1 MITRRGQTLPLQLRI
16 VAENRRRAVYKAEQ
30 WFWRKYKGSQ
40 GPAHRAMTVSDPC
53 SEVHYH
59 SRFSCCDRMNKLL
72 PPEVI
77 DRLLAE
83 SKGELTRETRMDK
96 PHGQHTA
103 VRRVKRRRDFGV
115 FVAPA
120 LRRMRNGVLYYRV
133 ITSPQRSRNGR
144 RFRKRKY
151 RDIRLTARTL
161 GDAVAEIDDR
171 RLTHE
176 DENKIGRRM
185 KVRELAFVAHVAGL
199 RTLSPRARAK
209 YARVLPKYEE
219 PRVRVCKMAATHG
232 LESVNR
238 GDIPRSVEPTQ

>member
-1 MITRRGQTLPLQLRI
+1 MGHYEVLITRRGQALPLQLRI

-30 WFWRKYKGSQ
+30 WFWRKYKGAH

-59 SRFSCCDRMNKLL
+59 PGFSCCDRMNKLL
-72 PPEVI
+72 PVEVI
-77 DRLLAE
+77 DRLLVE
-83 SKGELTRETRMDK
+83 SKGELTRETRVDK

-120 LRRMRNGVLYYRV
+120 LRRMRNGVLYYRI
-133 ITSPQRSRNGR
+133 ITSPQGSRNGR

-151 RDIRLTARTL
+151 RDIRLMARTL
-161 GDAVAEIDDR
+161 SDAVAEIHER
-171 RLTHE
+171 RLNHE
-176 DENKIGRRM
+176 DENKISRRM
-185 KVRELAFVAHVAGL
+185 KVREEAFVAHVAGL
-199 RTLSPRARAK
+199 LTLSPRARAK

-219 PRVRVCKMAATHG
+219 PRARLCKLAAA
-232 LESVNR
+232 
-238 GDIPRSVEPTQ
+238 